1 MPSISYKKSS
11 QSAIR
16 DWLYPCSWFNPFG
29 VTLNLKQACVIE
41 AANGRTSIQLTD
53 QLAAQNLRHFLNRLG
68 KCYLGNAA
76 RRHDKKLPI
85 IPVLEGGNG
94 QRLHYHLIID
104 LPHSVTLDEVYPLF
118 ISEWTKTQWGYGQV
132 HIQPCLDKGWL
143 NYITKLK
150 SKIDVGESIDWMN
163 LYHPSLQAH

>member
-16 DWLYPCSWFNPFG
+16 DWLNQCSWSNPFA
-29 VTLNLKQACVIE
+29 VTLNLKQACAIE
-41 AANGRTSIQLTD
+41 TANGRSSIPLTD
-53 QLAAQNLRHFLNRLG
+53 QVAAQNLRHFLNRLG

-76 RRHDKKLPI
+76 RRHGKKLPI

-94 QRLHYHLIID
+94 HRLHYHLIID
-104 LPHSVTLDEVYPLF
+104 LPVSVTLDEVYPLF
-118 ISEWTKTQWGYGQV
+118 VTEWTKTDWGYGQV
-132 HIQPCLDKGWL
+132 HIQPCRDEGWL